1 MGFCT
6 LKLCYI
12 HNDLFQV
19 IIPCA
24 IALKSNIKEEG
35 RIFVAQYI
43 TDAINVQVL
52 LRFKKTDIIFFFKV
66 KA

>member
-1 MGFCT
+1 M
-6 LKLCYI
+6 
-12 HNDLFQV
+12 V

>member
-43 TDAINVQVL
+43 TDAINVQKCFYS
-52 LRFKKTDIIFFFKV
+52 LRKLISYFF
-66 KA
+66 

>member
-1 MGFCT
+1 M
-6 LKLCYI
+6 
-12 HNDLFQV
+12 V

-43 TDAINVQVL
+43 TDAINVQKCFYS
-52 LRFKKTDIIFFFKV
+52 LRKLISYFF
-66 KA
+66 

>member
-19 IIPCA
+19 IIPCS
-24 IALKSNIKEEG
+24 IALKSNIKEKG

-43 TDAINVQVL
+43 TDAINVQEL
-52 LRFKKTDIIFFFKV
+52 LQFKRTDIIFFLK
-66 KA
+66 